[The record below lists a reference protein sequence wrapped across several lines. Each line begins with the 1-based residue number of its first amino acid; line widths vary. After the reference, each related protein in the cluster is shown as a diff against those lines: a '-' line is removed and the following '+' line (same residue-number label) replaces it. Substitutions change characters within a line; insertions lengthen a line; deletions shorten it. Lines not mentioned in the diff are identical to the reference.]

1 MPDHAGVGSRYRAWY
16 LPLGN
21 LRTEPQIAERAIG
34 DRCLSSSRIVLAACG
49 APLDGGYRSP
59 GHSLGEHT
67 FLYLVLNKA
76 QANLA
81 MARRDLRVIEQEFFM
96 AHPTSGGRNG
106 DTQAFFPST
115 AGHR

>member
-1 MPDHAGVGSRYRAWY
+1 
-16 LPLGN
+16 
-21 LRTEPQIAERAIG
+21 
-34 DRCLSSSRIVLAACG
+34 
-49 APLDGGYRSP
+49 
-59 GHSLGEHT
+59 
-67 FLYLVLNKA
+67 VLNKA

-81 MARRDLRVIEQEFFM
+81 MARRDLRVIEQEFYM

>member
-1 MPDHAGVGSRYRAWY
+1 
-16 LPLGN
+16 
-21 LRTEPQIAERAIG
+21 
-34 DRCLSSSRIVLAACG
+34 
-49 APLDGGYRSP
+49 
-59 GHSLGEHT
+59 
-67 FLYLVLNKA
+67 VLNKA

-96 AHPTSGGRNG
+96 AHPASPGGRNG